1 MCEISGDMSPN
12 FSQIAAVPV
21 LRDFLASTESN
32 CLPGIE
38 KATVPILGVQEN
50 HIRHDR
56 TGVLYRIGDHH
67 FILTAAHDL
76 RQIVQAN
83 IPLYVSMNAKDC
95 VPDPVTGGKIRSTEV
110 GARDVSAIWLRP
122 DLAQE
127 IARQKDFLRHD
138 QVIVQM
144 AGRRAP
150 YVFFGY
156 PMMWSGHVVAENH
169 IQSRALAFVS
179 VEHEDQRHSSA
190 CHDPSVHLA
199 LSFGR
204 DAIDLTHSCSEMLPR
219 ILSAAEPQPQ
229 MNDVASGS

>member
-12 FSQIAAVPV
+12 FSQITAVPD

-32 CLPGIE
+32 CLPRIE

-95 VPDPVTGGKIRSTEV
+95 EPIPLPGAKIHSTEV
-110 GARDVSAIWLRP
+110 DGRDVSAIWLPP

-127 IARQKDFLRHD
+127 IARHKDFLRHN
-138 QVIVQM
+138 QVNMQM
-144 AGRRAP
+144 AGRRTP
-150 YVFFGY
+150 
-156 PMMWSGHVVAENH
+156 
-169 IQSRALAFVS
+169 
-179 VEHEDQRHSSA
+179 
-190 CHDPSVHLA
+190 
-199 LSFGR
+199 
-204 DAIDLTHSCSEMLPR
+204 
-219 ILSAAEPQPQ
+219 
-229 MNDVASGS
+229 